1 MLPTARLIKINILFE
16 YLNKTKKP
24 ITKILLFFLKELM
37 KVLGLEWIIELV
49 NVRCCNGLMN
59 IGIDEDAS
67 SSIGIW
73 SLVIKDLL
81 QLLIS

>member
-1 MLPTARLIKINILFE
+1 MDYRIGE
-16 YLNKTKKP
+16 CQ
-24 ITKILLFFLKELM
+24 
-37 KVLGLEWIIELV
+37 VLQWIME
-49 NVRCCNGLMN
+49 LMN